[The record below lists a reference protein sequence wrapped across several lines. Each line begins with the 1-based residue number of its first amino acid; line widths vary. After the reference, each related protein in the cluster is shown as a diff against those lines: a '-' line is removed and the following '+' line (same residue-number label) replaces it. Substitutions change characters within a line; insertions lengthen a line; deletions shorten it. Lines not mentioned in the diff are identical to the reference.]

1 MAQKFWQKTRWKRI
15 LVFRVLEEDCKQA
28 RKWSLCT
35 SQTRQEDNKTRE
47 KGFIQTIRHKDIFV
61 YRDTET
67 WVVLSFVALNP
78 IVNLA
83 ETGTHSIILFALC
96 MPLINL

>member
-1 MAQKFWQKTRWKRI
+1 MEENIGISGVGGRLQASEK
-15 LVFRVLEEDCKQA
+15 VVLMYLTDA
-28 RKWSLCT
+28 
-35 SQTRQEDNKTRE
+35 QEDNKTRE
-47 KGFIQTIRHKDIFV
+47 KSFIQTIRHKDIFV

-83 ETGTHSIILFALC
+83 ETETHSIILFALC